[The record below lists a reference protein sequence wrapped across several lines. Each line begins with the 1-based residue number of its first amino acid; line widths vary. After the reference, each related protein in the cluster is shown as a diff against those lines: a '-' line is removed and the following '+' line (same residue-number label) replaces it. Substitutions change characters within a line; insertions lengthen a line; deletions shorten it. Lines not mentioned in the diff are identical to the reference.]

1 MLPFLQLP
9 YFNYV
14 HKSRKGLSSIFT
26 NTIFQLNRNLQ
37 LYLQKSKIVKIST
50 DWRPSVICISKNSFN
65 RDNAFKLTNW
75 ISYKYGFGTYL
86 HRIEEYYSRK
96 SFEKS
101 QQELNRLIH
110 NYGDK
115 SHVYIDTII
124 SPSYTSAIAH
134 AIQIPSISGMENN
147 MLLLEYDKEN
157 PDELADIIDNFKL
170 ITSGNF
176 DVCIL
181 ASSRKPI
188 IYKNG
193 IHIWIKTTDTDNA
206 NLMILLSFILLGH
219 PDWKNSD
226 IMIFEICKQDEINEV
241 ENQMNELIYKGRLPI
256 TSKNIKILVEEE
268 GKPYK
273 LIINSYSA
281 NAGLTIIGF
290 HEDSIKHLG
299 TTTFEGYNDLGNV
312 IFVNSLKNKLIE

>member
-1 MLPFLQLP
+1 
-9 YFNYV
+9 
-14 HKSRKGLSSIFT
+14 
-26 NTIFQLNRNLQ
+26 
-37 LYLQKSKIVKIST
+37 
-50 DWRPSVICISKNSFN
+50 
-65 RDNAFKLTNW
+65 
-75 ISYKYGFGTYL
+75 L

-124 SPSYTSAIAH
+124 SPSYTSAIAN

-256 TSKNIKILVEEE
+256 TSKNFKILVEEE

-299 TTTFEGYNDLGNV
+299 TTIFEGYNDLGNV